1 MKVLLLALRKTRSPN
16 KLPCLFGKTA
26 VRQTRFPGYRRREKD
41 RAISGAGKEL
51 HGPEERR
58 LVFRPGRQDP
68 GREAAMEEEHGT
80 TDSGSDHK
88 GGY

>member
-1 MKVLLLALRKTRSPN
+1 MKVLLFALRKTRSPN

-58 LVFRPGRQDP
+58 LVFRPGR
-68 GREAAMEEEHGT
+68 EAAMEEEHGT
-80 TDSGSDHK
+80 TDSGND
-88 GGY
+88 YP